1 MRAFYYC
8 SVPWSSQVSWQCFA
22 VEENSCFVWREW
34 KDLLF
39 VSPPLLFS
47 SSSKTSRGP
56 DPVQGD
62 SRRVSGS
69 CYQTEVFLM
78 TGPVNSHSPDDGSPP
93 GSQPVVI
100 LLPGDLTEIFHRCRA
115 LWVRPSLTQCHVG
128 GLSCLSSLLLSIAP
142 VSHQEQTNTSLAR
155 PHNLYILSVWEKGGG
170 SKSRN
175 GRHRPRN
182 NDIIWAYV

>member
-8 SVPWSSQVSWQCFA
+8 SVPLSSQVSWQCFA
-22 VEENSCFVWREW
+22 VEENSCFVWRDW

-39 VSPPLLFS
+39 VFPPRLFS

-69 CYQTEVFLM
+69 CYQTGVVLM
-78 TGPVNSHSPDDGSPP
+78 TGPVVSISPDDGSPP

-115 LWVRPSLTQCHVG
+115 LWVRPSLTQCHDG
-128 GLSCLSSLLLSIAP
+128 GLSCLYSLLL
-142 VSHQEQTNTSLAR
+142 HSLTKLIPAQ
-155 PHNLYILSVWEKGGG
+155 PGYKIYTYIQCTYRYAK
-170 SKSRN
+170 
-175 GRHRPRN
+175 H
-182 NDIIWAYV
+182 II